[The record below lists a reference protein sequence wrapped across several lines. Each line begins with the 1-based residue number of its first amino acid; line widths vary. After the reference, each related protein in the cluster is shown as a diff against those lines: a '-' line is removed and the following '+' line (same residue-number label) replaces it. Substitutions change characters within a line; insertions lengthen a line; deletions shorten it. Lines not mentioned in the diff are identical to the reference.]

1 MAKDIQVQ
9 RDNRNPVERMPEFD
23 RWVDN
28 FFGDRFNSLFNEFPL
43 ATRRPVSQIRETDN
57 AYVLTAEV
65 PGIPMNDIDINV
77 SGNVLTIHAEK
88 DSEMQENNQYQQEYR
103 SFHQS
108 FSMPSTVDHEK
119 IEAHCENGVLE
130 VLLPKMEMAKPKK
143 VQIQTGKGGFM
154 NRLFGSGSEKQV
166 SSEQS
171 KSQKH

>member
-9 RDNRNPVERMPEFD
+9 RDNMNPVERMPDLD
-23 RWVDN
+23 RWIDN
-28 FFGDRFNSLFNEFPL
+28 FFGDRFGALFNEFPM
-43 ATRRPVSQIRETDN
+43 TVRRPVSQIRETDN

-65 PGIPMNDIDINV
+65 PGIPMSEIEINV

-88 DSEMQENNQYQQEYR
+88 KSEVDQENQYQRDFR

-108 FSMPSTVDHEK
+108 FSMPTTVDQEK

-130 VLLPKMEMAKPKK
+130 VLLPKVEMAKPKK

-154 NRLFGSGSEKQV
+154 NRLFGTGSEKQV
-166 SSEQS
+166 SSDQS
-171 KSQKH
+171 KSQRH